1 MGTEEADIQVRERLR
16 LVREGMAEAAY
27 ASGRALDEIRL
38 IAVTKFVEISRIL
51 PAVWDGI
58 TEVGENRAQE
68 FTDKY
73 GFFTEHSLIKHFIGT
88 LQTNKVK
95 YLVGKAD
102 LIQSVDREAVLA
114 EVNRIA
120 AKNNIVQPI
129 LIEVNIGAEEQKSG
143 ILPQALPELLK
154 TASDMPGVLVKG
166 LMCVPPIGSEEAV
179 RPYFARMRELFER
192 MKNFES
198 ENVCMQELSMGMS
211 GDYKAAIAEGAT
223 YIRVG
228 SAIFGPR
235 NYNRQ
240 AQLR

>member
-1 MGTEEADIQVRERLR
+1 
-16 LVREGMAEAAY
+16 MAEAAY

-129 LIEVNIGAEEQKSG
+129 LIEVNIGAEQIIVVDER
-143 ILPQALPELLK
+143 IVFA
-154 TASDMPGVLVKG
+154 DN
-166 LMCVPPIGSEEAV
+166 
-179 RPYFARMRELFER
+179 RPVFSHHRM
-192 MKNFES
+192 S
-198 ENVCMQELSMGMS
+198 
-211 GDYKAAIAEGAT
+211 
-223 YIRVG
+223 
-228 SAIFGPR
+228 
-235 NYNRQ
+235 
-240 AQLR
+240 